1 MTDIRQKQNLE
12 ILDVFKNVQRQV
24 MDRQNKQIAVM
35 PQTNAPKQQRDLDS
49 EINSDKT
56 VEQLNKV
63 LETKLGALE
72 GLVQVLP
79 EKRSVYIKSQS
90 AFANFAKFFTEA
102 TNIGDVLVLW
112 NQIARYFSV
121 QGLARESQEAIK
133 VGLQQLTPNVEAMKY
148 GLKKSSSAMIAN
160 GEQSFV
166 PYIMNAMRSLS
177 VYDIISA
184 QLNAG
189 ECTII
194 SNDELQ
200 SEYKNTFQSLTQ
212 NEIDWLKYYAPRGT
226 LSGNIRNIP
235 DFDRQDAKGRLR
247 QIENELGIKLPAQ
260 YTAQLRNYPRD
271 QLALELDKI
280 RQKNLPADKFDTSW
294 LNDYSL
300 LAQASLDVDEE
311 LQTLAQQQVHIKD
324 EIEELQKPER
334 VHVPNMLPQMAKP
347 VKPPQVRERDY
358 PERAEYLLMVEERN
372 RRKKDYLYQLQEW
385 TKIKDHN
392 AFEQEKAEANS
403 PEKIAELIQAKEE
416 ELQAIQPEWDILM
429 LQQQDIIRQKQELE
443 DRTSDNVFKN
453 LLKDLPVKVNKNIED
468 FIDARGYMG
477 MGKSKG
483 RSVDTRGLASM
494 RENYGAHSE
503 SDSESDEGDSDEGGA
518 LDFDDSRNDHYYTKP
533 IGYR

>member
-1 MTDIRQKQNLE
+1 MTDIRQRQNLE

-35 PQTNAPKQQRDLDS
+35 PQMNAPKKQRDLDS
-49 EINSDKT
+49 EINSDKSI
-56 VEQLNKV
+56 EQLNKL
-63 LETKLGALE
+63 LEAKLGALE
-72 GLVQVLP
+72 GLVQLLP
-79 EKRSVYIKSQS
+79 EKRAVYVKNTS
-90 AFANFAKFFTEA
+90 AFSNFAKFFTEA
-102 TNIGDVLVLW
+102 TNIGDVLALW

-133 VGLQQLTPNVEAMKY
+133 VSLQQLTPNVEAMKY
-148 GLKKSSSAMIAN
+148 GLKKSYSAMIAN

-166 PYIMNAMRSLS
+166 SYIMNAMRSLS
-177 VYDIISA
+177 VYEMISA

-189 ECTII
+189 ECTLITD
-194 SNDELQ
+194 DELQ

-212 NEIDWLKYYAPRGT
+212 DEIDWLKYYAPRGI
-226 LSGNIRNIP
+226 LSGSIRNIP
-235 DFDRQDAKGRLR
+235 DFDRQDAKSRLR
-247 QIENELGIKLPAQ
+247 QVENELGIKLPIE
-260 YTAQLRNYPRD
+260 YTDQLRYFPRD

-280 RQKNLPADKFDTSW
+280 RQQKPPANK
-294 LNDYSL
+294 
-300 LAQASLDVDEE
+300 LDVSWMDAFHRLDQESMSLREE
-311 LQTLAQQQVHIKD
+311 EQALAQQRVHLRD

-334 VHVPNMLPQMAKP
+334 VHVANILPEVRKP

-358 PERAEYLLMVEERN
+358 PERAEYLLMVEERKK
-372 RRKKDYLYQLQEW
+372 RKQEYLYQLQEW

-403 PEKIAELIQAKEE
+403 AEKIAELIQAKEE
-416 ELQAIQPEWDILM
+416 ELQEIDPMWEALALRE
-429 LQQQDIIRQKQELE
+429 QDLLRRKQELE
-443 DRTSDNVFKN
+443 DSTSDNVFKN
-453 LLKDLPVKVNKNIED
+453 LIRSLPVRFDRNIDEY
-468 FIDARGYMG
+468 IANSGLRG

-483 RSVDTRGLASM
+483 SSVDTRGLASM

-518 LDFDDSRNDHYYTKP
+518 FDFDDSRNDHYYTKP